1 MLGRKLFG
9 MRWVPCWI
17 VVGLAVGIPNPASA
31 QVDPF
36 LGTWVLNLPKSRFN
50 PAPGPKSQVAVY
62 AAVSGGLQVTVTG
75 VDAAGKPISFGY
87 TAKIDGKD
95 YPVTG
100 NAEYDAV
107 ALKQTSPTA
116 LAFTR
121 KKAGRVVQTGSN
133 VVSADGKM
141 RTVRVSGTVSGVKIS
156 NILVFDK
163 Q

>member
-1 MLGRKLFG
+1 
-9 MRWVPCWI
+9 MRTLLI
-17 VVGLAVGIPNPASA
+17 VLSVVAGLSSPARA
-31 QVDPF
+31 QVEPF
-36 LGTWVLNLPKSRFN
+36 LGTWVLNLPKSRFTPS
-50 PAPGPKSQVAVY
+50 PAPKSQVVVY
-62 AAVSGGLQVTVTG
+62 AAVTAGLQVTVTG
-75 VDAAGKPISFGY
+75 VDATGKPISFGY

-121 KKAGRVVQTGSN
+121 KKAGRVVQTGTN
-133 VVSADGKM
+133 VVSADGKT
-141 RTVRVSGTVSGVKIS
+141 RTVRVGGTVSGVKIS